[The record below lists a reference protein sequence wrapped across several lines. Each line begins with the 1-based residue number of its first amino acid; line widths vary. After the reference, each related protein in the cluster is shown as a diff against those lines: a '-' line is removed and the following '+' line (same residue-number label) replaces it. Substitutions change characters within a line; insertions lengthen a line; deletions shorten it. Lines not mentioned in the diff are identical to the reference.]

1 MWEEECKGLNTG
13 ALKRKLH
20 SNISCTEEQLLLLS
34 FKKGYGVMRSSNVV
48 KILSLVT
55 IMKDS
60 SAVPGTF
67 IRSRA
72 AVKATKTI

>member
-1 MWEEECKGLNTG
+1 MWEEECKGLNTVRQ
-13 ALKRKLH
+13 KKKLR
-20 SNISCTEEQLLLLS
+20 SNISCTDEQLLS
-34 FKKGYGVMRSSNVV
+34 FKRGYGIMRSSNAV

-67 IRSRA
+67 IGNT
-72 AVKATKTI
+72 ATVNTTKNI

>member
-13 ALKRKLH
+13 AQKRELH

-67 IRSRA
+67 IGSRA
-72 AVKATKTI
+72 ALKATKNI